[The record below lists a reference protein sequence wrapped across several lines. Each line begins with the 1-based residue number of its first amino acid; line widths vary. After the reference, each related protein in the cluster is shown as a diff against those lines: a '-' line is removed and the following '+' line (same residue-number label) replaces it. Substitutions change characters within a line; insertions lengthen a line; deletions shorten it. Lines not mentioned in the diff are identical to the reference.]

1 MSAATVVAGFQ
12 FRRAWRPLIALSVMV
27 ALASGLAM
35 AGIADGQ
42 SLERIRRLPLLLCGN
57 GTIAEPVV
65 PFGALALAAAV
76 VIALASLAGWV
87 PAVRAL
93 RHLPADVLRTE

>member
-1 MSAATVVAGFQ
+1 MGVFQALTVASVAVLVGVPLGVVAG
-12 FRRAWRPLIALSVMV
+12 RAAWAAV
-27 ALASGLAM
+27 ADAY
-35 AGIADGQ
+35 
-42 SLERIRRLPLLLCGN
+42 

-65 PFGALALAAAV
+65 PLGALALAAAV

-93 RHLPADVLRTE
+93 RHLPAEILKTE